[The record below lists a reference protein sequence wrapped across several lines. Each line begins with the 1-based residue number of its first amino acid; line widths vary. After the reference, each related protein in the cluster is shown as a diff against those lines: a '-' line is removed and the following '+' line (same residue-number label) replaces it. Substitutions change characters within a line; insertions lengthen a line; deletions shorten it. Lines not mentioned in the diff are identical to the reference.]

1 MSSLGPKGLGN
12 FIQKG
17 EIQIGKKEEKG
28 ALRKIKKKVLS
39 DAFQSFFSPFL
50 SSKEKFAVSFY
61 KKNKYLIYQ

>member
-39 DAFQSFFSPFL
+39 DAFQSFFPPFYLLKRNLL
-50 SSKEKFAVSFY
+50 SVSI
-61 KKNKYLIYQ
+61 KKIST